1 MAQEIRKTM
10 AQQIVDS
17 IKEVCSCDINYINSR
32 GIIFAST
39 DAKRIGDFHE
49 IGMKVVRTGQTIEVE
64 TDNSFFGTQKGVNIP
79 IVYNHEVIAAVGL
92 TGVPAQVRK
101 YAQLAQR
108 VTALLLREQEL
119 EARDYSQRSQ
129 LSYVV
134 RALTTNLPIQH
145 SYVTQLLEQYQIDP
159 EGLFCTIVIETG
171 ARASF
176 QPDTELEWRIRQV
189 FGEMGARLYSFEPP
203 REHLLIL
210 EQERLR
216 QGLPA
221 LRQLAQETQG
231 RVKLGIGT
239 PRELMQQYR
248 SYTAAKVAVNSLF
261 GTQSMAIFEEL
272 DLEIV
277 LGTVPKESQRYF
289 VEKIL
294 SGVTEKDRELLQSY
308 YGCDMS
314 LKQTCE
320 VMYLH
325 KNTLQYQ
332 LDRIWRS
339 TGYNPRSFRDAVV
352 LYTALKLEA
361 IR

>member
-1 MAQEIRKTM
+1 MAQEIRKTT

-39 DAKRIGDFHE
+39 DEKRIGDFHE
-49 IGMKVVRTGQTIEVE
+49 IGMKVVRTGQTIAVE

-92 TGVPAQVRK
+92 TGTPAQVRK

-108 VTALLLREQEL
+108 VTFLLLREQEL

-134 RALTTNLPIQH
+134 RALTTNLPIQR
-145 SYVTQLLEQYQIDP
+145 SYVTQLLKEYQIDP
-159 EGLFCTIVIETG
+159 AGLFCTVVAETG
-171 ARASF
+171 GPASF
-176 QPDTELEWRIRQV
+176 QPDTELEGRIHQV
-189 FGEMGARLYSFEPP
+189 FEQMGARLYCFEPP
-203 REHLLIL
+203 REHLVIL
-210 EQERLR
+210 EQERLKR
-216 QGLPA
+216 CLPA
-221 LRQLAQETQG
+221 LRELAQETQG
-231 RVKLGIGT
+231 RLKLGIGT
-239 PRELMQQYR
+239 PRELMQQNR

-261 GTQSMAIFEEL
+261 GTQSIALFEEL

>member
-1 MAQEIRKTM
+1 MVQEIRKTT

-17 IKEVCSCDINYINSR
+17 IKEVSSCDINYINSR

-39 DAKRIGDFHE
+39 DEKRIGDFHE

-108 VTALLLREQEL
+108 VTFLLLREQEL

-134 RALTTNLPIQH
+134 RALTTSLPIQR
-145 SYVTQLLEQYQIDP
+145 SYVTQMLKEYQIDP
-159 EGLFCTIVIETG
+159 DGLFCTVVAETG
-171 ARASF
+171 EAASF
-176 QPDTELEWRIRQV
+176 QSDTELAGRIREV
-189 FGEMGARLYSFEPP
+189 FEQMGARLYCFEPP

-210 EQERLR
+210 GQEQLR
-216 QGLPA
+216 RCLPE
-221 LRQLAQETQG
+221 LRELAQERQG
-231 RVKLGIGT
+231 SVKLGIGT
-239 PRELMQQYR
+239 PRELMQQNR
-248 SYTAAKVAVNSLF
+248 SYTAAKIAVNSLF
-261 GTQSMAIFEEL
+261 GTQSIALFEDL

-294 SGVTEKDRELLQSY
+294 SGLSEKDRELLQGY

-320 VMYLH
+320 ALFLH

-339 TGYNPRSFRDAVV
+339 TGYNPRNFRDAVV